1 MSAPA
6 TPEYPSFDEHP
17 EAWLTT
23 KEVAVLLGVKEAVVR
38 RMVRDGEL
46 PSTNIGGHIRI
57 PRSEVEAEVAAR
69 ASEATPGLLAVAD
82 AAGLV
87 EQITGTKIGSLPLL
101 MTAQQVSDFLGIPIA
116 TVYSMM
122 RSGALPTVMVGRTRR
137 VPSPAL
143 IRWLND
149 AA

>member
-1 MSAPA
+1 MASIP

-17 EAWLTT
+17 ESWLTT
-23 KEVAVLLGVKEAVVR
+23 KETAALLSVKEAVVR

-46 PSTNIGGHIRI
+46 PSTNVGGHIKI
-57 PRSEVEAEVAAR
+57 PRSEVEAAAST
-69 ASEATPGLLAVAD
+69 AEATAELLAVAD
-82 AAGLV
+82 HTGLV
-87 EQITGTKIGSLPLL
+87 EKITGTKVGSLPLL
-101 MTAQQVSDFLGIPIA
+101 MTAQQVADFLGIPIA
-116 TVYSMM
+116 AVYSMM
-122 RSGALPTVMVGRTRR
+122 RSGALPTRMVGRTRR